1 MACHHSARPE
11 PERLKA
17 LTVELTSLS
26 PYNRARSIRLKG
38 SHRMDSNSTH
48 YIVFGNEKG
57 GTGKSTL
64 AMHVV
69 VCLQRLGYRVAVI
82 DLDSRQKTVSRFLE
96 NRHKTIAK
104 SGDPLPIA
112 QFTTLP
118 GSSRS
123 STAEQRAEEQ
133 QALQAAIN
141 SLSGP
146 HDVIVI
152 DCPGSHTHLS
162 SLAHALADTL
172 ITPMNDSFID
182 MDLLGEVNPDTW
194 KVDRLSHYAEM
205 VWQSRKFRSASERPP
220 MDWVVTRNR
229 LANLHSQNTK
239 RVDEVLTALQKRL
252 FFRYVPGLSERVIY
266 RELFPRGLTMM
277 DIDLLS
283 EFGRMQVSHVA
294 ARREVKQ
301 LVEAMKLPD
310 PSD

>member
-1 MACHHSARPE
+1 
-11 PERLKA
+11 
-17 LTVELTSLS
+17 
-26 PYNRARSIRLKG
+26 
-38 SHRMDSNSTH
+38 MDSNTPQ
-48 YIVFGNEKG
+48 YVVFGNEKG

-82 DLDSRQKTVSRFLE
+82 DLDARQKTVSRFLQ
-96 NRHKTIAK
+96 NRQLTLD
-104 SGDPLPIA
+104 STGDPLPMARCI
-112 QFTTLP
+112 TLP
-118 GSSRS
+118 GSSRT
-123 STAEQRAEEQ
+123 STTEQRADEQ
-133 QALQAAIN
+133 QALQQAID
-141 SLSGP
+141 SLVDS

-152 DCPGSHTHLS
+152 DCPGSHTFLS

-182 MDLLGEVNPDTW
+182 LDLLGEVNPETW

-205 VWQSRKFRSASERPP
+205 VWQSRKFRSASEKPP
-220 MDWVVTRNR
+220 MDWIVTRNR
-229 LANLHSQNTK
+229 LANLHSQNTQ
-239 RVDEVLTALQKRL
+239 RVDEALTALQKRL

-301 LVEAMKLPD
+301 LVEAMNLPD
-310 PSD
+310 PATD